1 MRTIVFVVLLM
12 LAGAAAHA
20 QAPADATAV
29 PAYLEDL
36 RKLAEAR
43 LAEGETEFTA
53 APLARRVN
61 GPVTRAE
68 YEQYVGESRFRGRV
82 EPDSVAMTRPVI
94 PRVVIRDRQ
103 AIGYLFSC
111 CAYDE
116 TAPDSIAFIEIY
128 DVSRSG
134 FSNGDMMVVHPSG
147 HSYILE
153 GLDAE
158 FLESAAGWEM
168 SDKLRFR
175 AFHRENAWMDELVE
189 GLEVPATDDWTAA
202 RPDLDA
208 AANEDQA
215 LRAIWGG
222 LHRAV
227 EGQYG
232 EGRLELHF
240 ARDDTTTTVEFWGY
254 DPRRLDFNWLDFG
267 QGAGGTDLLTVTIAD
282 TLTTTYRTMVDVLV
296 VKETSRD
303 TLYVPGR

>member
-1 MRTIVFVVLLM
+1 MRTAMLILLW
-12 LAGAAAHA
+12 LAIAAAAGA
-20 QAPADATAV
+20 QTPADP

-43 LAEGETEFTA
+43 LAEGEVEFSA

-82 EPDSVAMTRPVI
+82 EADSVALTRPVI

-116 TAPDSIAFIEIY
+116 AAADSIAFIEIY

-168 SDKLRFR
+168 SDQLRFR
-175 AFHRENAWMDELVE
+175 AFHRENAWMGELVD
-189 GLEVPATDDWTAA
+189 GLQAPPTEDWSAPAPA
-202 RPDLDA
+202 LDA
-208 AANEDQA
+208 AQNEDQA

-232 EGRLELHF
+232 EGRLEMHF
-240 ARDDTTTTVEFWGY
+240 ARDDTTTTIEFWGY

-267 QGAGGTDLLTVTIAD
+267 QGAGGTDLLTVTISD
-282 TLTTTYRTMVDVLV
+282 TLTTAYRTMVDVLV